1 MNSKE
6 LYRAISEVDDDILER
21 SEAVTKVRRKKNK
34 GLKWGA
40 LAACL
45 CLVIV
50 GAVIWR
56 QIQPSHTEGT
66 GIIIS
71 ENGVTIPQMNVSL
84 SANEAADMMGFFIY
98 QGKCYVWYE
107 RIYDDVDIIGE
118 HLGTATGLINE
129 WTPKE
134 GYVELAGSVKGD
146 FYSVRG
152 YDPAFMLCMKEP
164 DGTVSTYICNNGLTL
179 KYGSELYEDRLHL
192 SGNFEAVQYE
202 SRASWYHGRGERYQ
216 MNSINDI
223 VLDFIKGM
231 NSSQFV
237 PCDSVP
243 LDEGHT
249 SLADTELYHM
259 YFQMKDGTTVH
270 LRLHENGYV
279 KFNGMSAL
287 CVQIPEEN
295 YNPLLNLLDNHTDAA
310 AVEVTESVGPTFEDC
325 LNNVELG
332 RYVPAYAPEDINF
345 TNASIYYYL
354 DSQTANEIGTKEIW
368 LCYDSLENSHYY
380 YSITITRADEYGRN
394 GWAGPMI
401 AAADL
406 SVESISE
413 YIKTETTM
421 ENSLPENRLD
431 VGVWYDD
438 ASVVISARGIDAE
451 TAYEILSSV
460 Q

>member
-6 LYRAISEVDDDILER
+6 LYIAINGIDEDILER
-21 SEAVTKVRRKKNK
+21 SETVTKVSKRKNSW
-34 GLKWGA
+34 LKWGA

-50 GAVIWR
+50 GAVIR
-56 QIQPSHTEGT
+56 KQIQPSHTEGT
-66 GIIIS
+66 GIIVS

-84 SANEAADMMGFFIY
+84 SANEASMVGFFIY

-118 HLGTATGLINE
+118 HLGTATGLIDE
-129 WTPKE
+129 WTPQE

-152 YDPAFMLCMKEP
+152 YDPNFMLCMKEP
-164 DGTVSTYICNNGLTL
+164 DGTICTYICDNGITL

-192 SGNFEAVQYE
+192 SGNFESVQYE

-216 MNSINDI
+216 MNRINDI
-223 VLDFIKGM
+223 VPDFIKGM
-231 NSSQFV
+231 NSSRFV
-237 PCDSVP
+237 PYDSIP

-279 KFNGMSAL
+279 SFDGMLAL

-295 YNPLLNLLDNHTDAA
+295 YNTLLNLLDNHTDAA
-310 AVEVTESVGPTFEDC
+310 AVEVAENAGPTFEDC

-332 RYVPAYAPEDINF
+332 KYVPTYAPEDINF
-345 TNASIYYYL
+345 TNADIYYYL

-368 LCYDSLENSHYY
+368 LYYDSLENSRYY
-380 YSITITRADEYGRN
+380 YSITITWAEEYGRN

-401 AAADL
+401 NAADL

-413 YIKTETTM
+413 YIKTETAKG
-421 ENSLPENRLD
+421 NPLPEGKLN

-438 ASVVISARGIDAE
+438 VSVVISARGVDAE
-451 TAYEILSSV
+451 TAYGILSSV
-460 Q
+460 R